1 MAKKDIVQVTVKG
14 IEVDIE
20 GEGLGGVE
28 LSDLAG
34 RVEAYMDQLDEIDTL
49 KRAIIAAVH
58 FAAQNYTQTQNEGG
72 KRKEEVSRLNDL
84 ILKFK
89 SALDTSQK

>member
-1 MAKKDIVQVTVKG
+1 MAKRDIVQVAIKG
-14 IEVDIE
+14 IELDIE

-49 KRAIIAAVH
+49 KKALIAAVH

-72 KRKEEVSRLNDL
+72 KRKEEISRLNDL

-89 SALDTSQK
+89 TALNTPQK